1 VLTPTARLTWLG
13 HSTVL
18 LELDGA
24 RVVTDPLLMRRA
36 AHLWRS
42 APLPDFDAR
51 ADVVAVSHMH
61 WDHFDTRSLA
71 RLAPGA
77 VLVVPRGAERL
88 VRRLG
93 FAEVV
98 GVHSGD
104 TVSVGGIEI
113 RATYAEHQASRR
125 WLARAGSVG
134 FVFEA
139 SRRVFFAGDTD
150 LFDGM
155 RELAGLDLALLPISG
170 WGLRLPAGHLD
181 ARKAVRALELLEP
194 RAVVP
199 IHWGTFAPLGLR
211 ALGGSDTAV
220 KDFVEE
226 AARRVPDVTVHV
238 LPVGGSL
245 AF

>member
-1 VLTPTARLTWLG
+1 
-13 HSTVL
+13 
-18 LELDGA
+18 
-24 RVVTDPLLMRRA
+24 
-36 AHLWRS
+36 
-42 APLPDFDAR
+42 
-51 ADVVAVSHMH
+51 
-61 WDHFDTRSLA
+61 
-71 RLAPGA
+71 
-77 VLVVPRGAERL
+77 
-88 VRRLG
+88 VR
-93 FAEVV
+93 
-98 GVHSGD
+98 SGD

-134 FVFEA
+134 FVFQA
-139 SRRVFFAGDTD
+139 SQRVFFAGDTD

-220 KDFVEE
+220 EDFVAE
-226 AARRVPDVTVHV
+226 AARRVPEVTVHV